1 MTRVDENRDVQQA
14 LEKRRQEEVDREK
27 SRQTS
32 QDFGR
37 VISQKQEM
45 VQKHTAKQGQQKQ
58 AQTQTN
64 RSAASSALLARQ
76 GIQTK
81 NFQAELQ
88 SRGDASKTEKQV
100 QSKFRDTD
108 AKETKRSEEGQL
120 KGEQKKVESQ
130 GDRLAA
136 ISRDDRGKGQGGDG
150 GSKDSGAGG
159 DKLPGQGAPMT
170 QAQAQQV
177 QTAQK
182 TEGAAGARLPPD
194 VLQSIVDKVFVGMNK
209 AGLSEFHIQFK
220 DDVLAGSSL
229 KVSAKD
235 GKVSATFTTT
245 NANVKRLIESSEGEL
260 ARAFGN
266 KGMSLERL
274 EVVGP

>member
-14 LEKRRQEEVDREK
+14 IEKRRQEEADREK
-27 SRQTS
+27 TRQTS
-32 QDFGR
+32 QDFAK
-37 VISQKQEM
+37 VISQKQDIGRKNSM
-45 VQKHTAKQGQQKQ
+45 KQGQHKQAQ
-58 AQTQTN
+58 AQTQK
-64 RSAASSALLARQ
+64 SAASNALLARQ
-76 GIQTK
+76 GIQGK

-88 SRGDASKTEKQV
+88 GRGEAMKNEKQV
-100 QSKFRDTD
+100 QSKFRDAD
-108 AKETKRSEEGQL
+108 AKEAKRADEGQM
-120 KGEQKKVESQ
+120 KGELKKLGEQ

-136 ISRDDRGKGQGGDG
+136 ISRDDRGKGQGSDTG
-150 GSKDSGAGG
+150 GKESGAGG
-159 DKLPGQGAPMT
+159 DKMPGEGTPMT

-177 QTAQK
+177 STAQK
-182 TEGAAGARLPPD
+182 TDGAAGARLPTE
-194 VLQSIVDKVFVGMNK
+194 VLQSIVDKCFVGMNK
-209 AGLSEFHIQFK
+209 QGLSEFHIQFK

-229 KVSAKD
+229 RISAKD

-245 NANVKRLIESSEGEL
+245 NANVKRLIQSSEGEL